1 MPAPAEGEEA
11 FDFLEAMWWALG
23 RVADAGT
30 MGDDKGTIVRWNG
43 AVWSPV
49 ASGTTND
56 LLGIWGSGPD
66 DVWAVMK

>member
-1 MPAPAEGEEA
+1 MVGRGTTANLSAVWGSGPN
-11 FDFLEAMWWALG
+11 DVWA
-23 RVADAGT
+23 V
-30 MGDDKGTIVRWNG
+30 GDNGTIVRWNG

-66 DVWAVMK
+66 DIWAVMN